1 MRRFTDLYLALDA
14 STRTTAKTAALAQ
27 YFASA
32 PAHDAAWATFFLTGR
47 KLKRVV
53 GTRDLVAAALE
64 ASRVSEWL
72 FHASYAAVGDLA
84 ETVALLLP
92 PASQQDDRSLA
103 AWVEDEIAPLAGL
116 SSPEVQARLRAA
128 WDRLDR
134 DERFVFGKLL
144 TGAFRVGA
152 ARQLVYRALAQA
164 SGIPVAD
171 VAQRLVGPWTPSPAF
186 LDTLRAPPSDAGA
199 PMHRPYP
206 FFLAHALQESPDTLG
221 DIAAWQAEWKWDGIR
236 AQLIVRSDTASVWSR
251 GEELVSEAFPEIVQA
266 ARALPT
272 GTVID
277 GELLAWRPGADAPL
291 PFASLQQRLNRK
303 SPGAKLLRDVPV
315 VLLAY
320 DLLE

>member
-27 YFASA
+27 YFASV

-53 GTRDLVAAALE
+53 GTRDLVAAAIE

-92 PASQQDDRSLA
+92 PPSQQDDRSLA

-152 ARQLVYRALAQA
+152 GSAGHRWRSGPRRAERCRTYRPRICRYAWEPGRWGKPSARHS
-164 SGIPVAD
+164 SGC
-171 VAQRLVGPWTPSPAF
+171 GTP
-186 LDTLRAPPSDAGA
+186 
-199 PMHRPYP
+199 H
-206 FFLAHALQESPDTLG
+206 
-221 DIAAWQAEWKWDGIR
+221 
-236 AQLIVRSDTASVWSR
+236 
-251 GEELVSEAFPEIVQA
+251 
-266 ARALPT
+266 
-272 GTVID
+272 
-277 GELLAWRPGADAPL
+277 
-291 PFASLQQRLNRK
+291 
-303 SPGAKLLRDVPV
+303 
-315 VLLAY
+315 
-320 DLLE
+320 